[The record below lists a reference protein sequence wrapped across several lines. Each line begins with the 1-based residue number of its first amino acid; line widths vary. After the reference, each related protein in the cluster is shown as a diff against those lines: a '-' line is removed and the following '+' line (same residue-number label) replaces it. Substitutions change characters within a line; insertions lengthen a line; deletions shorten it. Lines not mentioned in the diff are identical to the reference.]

1 MLGAETAVP
10 VDLGVVEMKSAV
22 FLVDFHIQVWVAGEE
37 LVAKSAVFVPLAD
50 FVCFVDHGA
59 DGGVFV
65 EEDGGDEVFVREVL
79 LAEVEV
85 GLEMVSRSV
94 CWRFWVLVKSGKY
107 GRTDVAD
114 DAESR
119 GEFVL
124 LGFWEYGTHYVIWLS

>member
-10 VDLGVVEMKSAV
+10 VDLGVVETEPAV
-22 FLVDFHIQVWVAGEE
+22 FLVDFHIQVRVAGEE

-50 FVCFVDHGA
+50 FVRFVDHGA

-85 GLEMVSRSV
+85 GFEMVSRSV
-94 CWRFWVLVKSGKY
+94 WRRF
-107 GRTDVAD
+107 
-114 DAESR
+114 
-119 GEFVL
+119 
-124 LGFWEYGTHYVIWLS
+124 